1 MGVNNILQLSRILL
15 HEKPIILFL
24 HKYILISVCLIKNVV
39 GLASLHRSKVKII
52 TKADSSFRKT
62 DFHKLQLFQSFQLW
76 KSLSQKT
83 TPPNNRS
90 LQKKP
95 PQITP
100 GWLRWFG
107 FQKGTYFLLAPKRT
121 LKAAPTTPGF

>member
-52 TKADSSFRKT
+52 TKADSSYRKT
-62 DFHKLQLFQSFQLW
+62 DFHKLQLFQSFELW

-83 TPPNNRS
+83 TPPYRSNKKNHPRS
-90 LQKKP
+90 LRGGFVGLVFKRVL
-95 PQITP
+95 IFY
-100 GWLRWFG
+100 WL
-107 FQKGTYFLLAPKRT
+107 QSAP
-121 LKAAPTTPGF
+121 

>member
-1 MGVNNILQLSRILL
+1 MGINNILKLSRILL

-52 TKADSSFRKT
+52 TKADSSYRKT
-62 DFHKLQLFQSFQLW
+62 DFHKLQLFQSFELW
-76 KSLSQKT
+76 KSLSQKN
-83 TPPNNRS
+83 TPPYRS

-95 PQITP
+95 P
-100 GWLRWFG
+100 
-107 FQKGTYFLLAPKRT
+107 
-121 LKAAPTTPGF
+121 